1 VVSGHLLSFALEE
14 AGHPAPIACLDKPE
28 GLLKRVS
35 MPFLDFDPI
44 LANRMIS
51 VITIDPAEEAEGVS
65 LA

>member
-1 VVSGHLLSFALEE
+1 
-14 AGHPAPIACLDKPE
+14 
-28 GLLKRVS
+28 

-51 VITIDPAEEAEGVS
+51 VITIDPAEEAEGIS